1 MTGSDKS
8 KGGRSRDEVLAG
20 EYVLGVLDSE
30 TSRKVEERMRRDR
43 QFAAIVWRWEKN
55 LAQIDDTRGED
66 AKLRQTFV
74 RMEERLLDFR
84 RQGVFGL
91 LWHSLTFWRGVAIS
105 GLFGLAVFIAFTTAP
120 GLTPEPAPLL
130 ARMSGE
136 NQPVALLA
144 RYDERG
150 RRLKVAPVA
159 AGQAAEKSL
168 ELWLIAGTDPPKS
181 LGVLPQSGEG
191 EIEVP
196 AGLRLDIAAGAV
208 FAVSLEPAGGSPTG
222 EMTGPVLARGTIG
235 F

>member
-55 LAQIDDTRGED
+55 LAHVNDSYLED
-66 AKLRQTFV
+66 AGLSEAFV
-74 RMEERLLDFR
+74 RVEQRLRDFR
-84 RQGVFGL
+84 RRGL
-91 LWHSLTFWRGVAIS
+91 LSLLWNSLAFWRGIAIS
-105 GLFGLAVFIAFTTAP
+105 GLVGFAIFSAFSFAP
-120 GLTPEPAPLL
+120 GLTPQPSPLL

-136 NQPVALLA
+136 NEPVALLA
-144 RYDERG
+144 RYDKRDG
-150 RRLKVAPVA
+150 RLKIAPVA
-159 AGQAAEKSL
+159 AGEPAEKSL
-168 ELWLIAGTDPPKS
+168 ELWLIAGSRPPRS
-181 LGVLPQSGEG
+181 LGLLPQSGEG
-191 EIEVP
+191 EVTVP
-196 AGLRLDIAAGAV
+196 AGLRRDIAAGAV

-222 EMTGPVLARGTIG
+222 EITGPVLRSGTIG